1 MFLINIIV
9 EDLLCEE
16 HGKVVEVEK
25 SLALEIKKNERF
37 ACNISICHASISSFK
52 NANDDLNA
60 RIEKMNASSSLEH
73 VLICIKCK
81 YHDFDVC

>member
-1 MFLINIIV
+1 
-9 EDLLCEE
+9 
-16 HGKVVEVEK
+16 VEK

-60 RIEKMNASSSLEH
+60 RIEKNE
-73 VLICIKCK
+73 CI
-81 YHDFDVC
+81 